1 MVRKLLELLTKT
13 GEALKN
19 LQELKHQIDEIS
31 FKLFGMS
38 FFESL
43 SKAWEYISDFIQ

>member
-1 MVRKLLELLTKT
+1 MLKKLLEHLTKV
-13 GEALKN
+13 GETLKN

-43 SKAWEYISDFIQ
+43 SKGWEYISDFIQ